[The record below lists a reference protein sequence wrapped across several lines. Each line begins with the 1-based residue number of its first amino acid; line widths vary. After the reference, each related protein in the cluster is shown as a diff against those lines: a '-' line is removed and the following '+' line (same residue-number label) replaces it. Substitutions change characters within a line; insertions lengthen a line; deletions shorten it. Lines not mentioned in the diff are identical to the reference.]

1 MPADTNSV
9 KNNISVHH
17 LSSFMENGSSNEPLL
32 YILNSKHAATKI
44 EI

>member
-17 LSSFMENGSSNEPLL
+17 LSFFMENGSSNEPLF